1 MSVIIEN
8 VAMPRNCKE
17 CPFLYDGDACYAL
30 NRPDSVV
37 LPLVCNSASTEYKLN
52 EFPYW
57 EKRVDWC
64 PLKPER
70 KTGRWTETCEFHGDT
85 NVVSHK
91 ALACSVCNVAFIGGY
106 GYGIKEMLEDFRYC
120 PNCGAKMEEDHVQDT
135 PQ

>member
-1 MSVIIEN
+1 MSDSIYRQEAIDALDQILDRCEEIE
-8 VAMPRNCKE
+8 AHLPKDD
-17 CPFLYDGDACYAL
+17 P
-30 NRPDSVV
+30 NRTGYKMYPDYMTV
-37 LPLVCNSASTEYKLN
+37 LEYLHQLPSAE
-52 EFPYW
+52 
-57 EKRVDWC
+57 
-64 PLKPER
+64 PER